1 MSARQA
7 VRQNLVHESMEWI
20 HVSRN
25 LPQDIE
31 YLRRRFQ
38 FHPIDLRDT
47 LPPLQRHKLVERAE
61 LGYAFMILIFPVFDR
76 KTKTI
81 STVEVDFFIHNN
93 VLVTVTN
100 APLPPLEHLFD
111 TCKRDASIRKET
123 FGADV
128 MHLLLTT
135 LDAIYESLF
144 PMVSHLSADIDEIEK
159 DLYEANQRR
168 VIMEILRIKINIV
181 NVRKAMHAHVKV
193 IEALIRS
200 PQHVPDAESK
210 MYFNELVEHAKE
222 IWDSVELQNDTINAL
237 HQTHGSLIDNRTN
250 DVIKTLTLLSVL
262 PITLTLIVSLFAMDT
277 GSVPFRDD
285 PTGFYKIMIL
295 LIVAGAGMTAY
306 FGKKKWF

>member
-31 YLRRRFQ
+31 YLRRRFH

-47 LPPLQRHKLVERAE
+47 LPPLQRHKLVERTE
-61 LGYAFMILIFPVFDR
+61 LGYVFMILIFPVFDR

-81 STVEVDFFIHNN
+81 STVEVDFFIQDNI
-93 VLVTVTN
+93 LVTVTN
-100 APLPPLEHLFD
+100 APFLALEEIFD
-111 TCKRDASIRKET
+111 HCKRDGLARKET
-123 FGADV
+123 FGTNV
-128 MHLLLTT
+128 MHLLLWT
-135 LDAIYESLF
+135 LEKIYESLF
-144 PMVSHLSADIDEIEK
+144 PMVSHISADIDEIEK
-159 DLYEANQRR
+159 DLYETNQRR

-181 NVRKAMHAHVKV
+181 NFRKAMHAHVKV
-193 IEALIRS
+193 IEELIRS
-200 PQHVPDAESK
+200 PQRTPDKESK
-210 MYFNELVEHAKE
+210 IFVSELVQHTKE
-222 IWDSVELQNDTINAL
+222 IWDSIELQNDTINAL

-250 DVIKTLTLLSVL
+250 DVIKMLTFLSVL
-262 PITLTLIVSLFAMDT
+262 PITLTLITSIFGMET

-285 PTGFYKIMIL
+285 PFGFYKIMAIL
-295 LIVAGAGMTAY
+295 IIAGIGMTAY